1 MGSPHF
7 TIWCDGH
14 FPPDVMEELRNG
26 VGAHRLVFPKSVSGS
41 ILQTSGPDPLLET
54 ADIAFG
60 QPDADQIVRSTSLKW
75 IQLTTAGYTRYD
87 RDDVKAALLQRSAAL
102 TNSSSVY
109 DEPCA
114 QHLLAMM
121 LALSRQLPQ
130 CVEEQRGDR
139 SWQIDKHR
147 QHSYLLRGQRALIMG
162 FGAIGRRV
170 AELLG
175 PLRMNLVVM
184 RRSPRGDEPGLT
196 IRPEEVEDTLPW
208 CDHILDILPD
218 NASTKKFMGRGRFE
232 RMNPSAIFYN
242 IGRGTTVDQD
252 ALAAALYEHR
262 IAAAYLDV
270 TDPEPLPP
278 AHPLW
283 SAPNCYITP
292 HIAGGHA
299 NEFDRLVKH
308 FLGNLKLFEA
318 GAPLNDRVI

>member
-1 MGSPHF
+1 MAAEHF
-7 TIWCDGH
+7 TIWCDGS
-14 FPPDVMEELRNG
+14 FPSNTMQTLRRS
-26 VGAHRLVFPKSVSGS
+26 VEPHRLVFPATVSGS
-41 ILQTSGPDPLLET
+41 ILKTSGPDPLLET

-60 QPDADQIVRSTSLKW
+60 QPDPDQILRSTRLKW

-87 RDDVKAALLQRSAAL
+87 RDDIRAALQGRSAAL

-121 LALSRQLPQ
+121 LALARQLPQ
-130 CVEEQRGDR
+130 CVEAQRADR
-139 SWQIDKHR
+139 SWQSDKFRGRSH
-147 QHSYLLRGQRALIMG
+147 LLGGQTALIMG

-170 AELLG
+170 AKLLA
-175 PLRMNLVVM
+175 PLGMNLVVM
-184 RRSPRGDEPGLT
+184 RRSPKGDEPGKT
-196 IRPEEVEDTLPW
+196 IRPEEIETLLPD
-208 CDHILDILPD
+208 CDHVLDILPD

-252 ALAAALYEHR
+252 ALAAALFEHR

-278 AHPLW
+278 SHPLW

-308 FLGNLKLFEA
+308 FLDNLKLFEA
-318 GAPLNDRVI
+318 GTPLNDRVI

>member
-1 MGSPHF
+1 MATAHF
-7 TIWCDGH
+7 TIWCDGS
-14 FPPDVMEELRNG
+14 FPSDAMETLRRG
-26 VGAHRLVFPKSVSGS
+26 VEPHRLVFPESVSGS
-41 ILQTSGPDPLLET
+41 ILKTSGPDPLLET

-60 QPDADQIVRSTSLKW
+60 QPDANQIAHSAKLKW

-87 RDDVKAALLQRSAAL
+87 RDDIKAALRQRSAAL

-121 LALSRQLPQ
+121 LALARQLPQ
-130 CVEEQRGDR
+130 CVEAQRADR
-139 SWQIDKHR
+139 SWHTDKFR
-147 QHSYLLRGQRALIMG
+147 EHSYLLRKQRALIMG
-162 FGAIGRRV
+162 YGAIGRRV

-175 PLRMNLVVM
+175 PFGMRLVVM
-184 RRSPRGDEPGLT
+184 RRSPKGDEPGET
-196 IRPEEVEDTLPW
+196 IRPESVEDLLPI
-208 CDHILDILPD
+208 CDHVLNILPD

-232 RMNPSAIFYN
+232 RMKPSAIFYN

-252 ALAAALYEHR
+252 ALAAALFEHR

-292 HIAGGHA
+292 HIAGGHVD
-299 NEFDRLVKH
+299 EFDRLVKH
-308 FLGNLKLFEA
+308 FLDNLKRFEA
-318 GAPLNDRVI
+318 GAPLYDRVF